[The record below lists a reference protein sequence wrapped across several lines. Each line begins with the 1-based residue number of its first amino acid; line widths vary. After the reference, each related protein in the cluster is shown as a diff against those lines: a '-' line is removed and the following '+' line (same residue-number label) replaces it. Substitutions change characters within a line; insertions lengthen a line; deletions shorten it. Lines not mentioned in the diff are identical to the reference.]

1 MTNRRQFMAGLPVA
15 AAAGIT
21 AGFYTTPGNSK
32 ERADEARKAAISK
45 LREAKATLHPNEM
58 PVLCNPINSGG
69 VINSAVNDSFP
80 NVMMVNQDG
89 LGMSFYEGFIENK
102 VVMMHFMSLKDEEH
116 FPITRRM
123 ADVVAELGDKVGR
136 DVFVYS
142 ISRDPEHDTP
152 ARMQAYAQE
161 LGAPK
166 GWHFLTGTPQHC
178 ADLAFRM
185 YRMSHST
192 LPGTRKVD
200 VVFYGNGSAGLWGSF
215 PWDIRADDAASRVA
229 WVMPQPTPQVG
240 EKLRRAGPRV
250 FDMKDTRNHNR
261 EV

>member
-1 MTNRRQFMAGLPVA
+1 MTNRRQFMTGLPVA
-15 AAAGIT
+15 AAAGVT
-21 AGFYTTPGNSK
+21 AGFYTTPGSSK
-32 ERADEARKAAISK
+32 ERADEARKAALAK
-45 LREAKATLHPNEM
+45 VREANASLHPNEM
-58 PVLCNPINSGG
+58 PALCNPVNSGG
-69 VINSAVNDSFP
+69 VIDSAVNDSFP

-102 VVMMHFMSLKDEEH
+102 VVMLHFMSLKDEAH
-116 FPITRRM
+116 FPITRNLSK
-123 ADVVAELGDKVGR
+123 VVAELGDKVGR

-142 ISRDPEHDTP
+142 ISRDPLHDTP
-152 ARMQAYAQE
+152 ALMQAYAQE

-192 LPGTRKVD
+192 LPGKRKVD

-215 PWDIRADDAASRVA
+215 PWDVQPDDAANRVT
-229 WVMPQPTPQVG
+229 WVMPQKTPEPG

-250 FDMKDTRNHNR
+250 FSMNDRQNHNR

>member
-1 MTNRRQFMAGLPVA
+1 MTNRRQFLAGLPVA
-15 AAAGIT
+15 AAAGMT

-32 ERADEARKAAISK
+32 ERADEARKAALAK
-45 LREAKATLHPNEM
+45 LRDTKTNLHPNDM
-58 PVLCNPINSGG
+58 PVLCNPVNSGG
-69 VINSAVNDSFP
+69 A
-80 NVMMVNQDG
+80 
-89 LGMSFYEGFIENK
+89 
-102 VVMMHFMSLKDEEH
+102 FMSLNDEGH

-152 ARMQAYAQE
+152 ARMQAYASE

-192 LPGTRKVD
+192 LPGKRKVD

-215 PWDIRADDAASRVA
+215 PWDIRADDAANRVT
-229 WVMPQPTPQVG
+229 WVMPQAAPKVG

-250 FDMKDTRNHNR
+250 FDLKDTRNHNR